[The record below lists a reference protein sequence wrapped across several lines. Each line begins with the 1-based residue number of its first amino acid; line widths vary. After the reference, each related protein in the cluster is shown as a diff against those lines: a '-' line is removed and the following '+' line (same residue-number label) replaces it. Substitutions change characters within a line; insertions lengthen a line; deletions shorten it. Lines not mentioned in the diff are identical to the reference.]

1 MSADV
6 RKVMHEL
13 EDGYLKDVAR
23 VDSEAQALFRSDPK
37 KAQQYLTDYSNKQAD
52 NTFQRYKKL
61 SQFLLMKYIDGNIK
75 KEKDGVFELN
85 EYKTT
90 VVPPYQPGYPESWL
104 RKIVEDTGDK
114 LKVVE

>member
-1 MSADV
+1 
-6 RKVMHEL
+6 MHEL

-23 VDSEAQALFRSDPK
+23 ADAEAQALYKSNPQ

-52 NTFQRYKKL
+52 ATFQQWKKL
-61 SQFLLMKYIDGNIK
+61 DQYMLVKYIDGNIK
-75 KEKDGVFELN
+75 KEKDGKLVPN
-85 EYKTT
+85 KYNTT
-90 VVPPYQPGYPESWL
+90 VASPDQPGYPEPWL